1 MKFETRVKSERLHR
15 VETCNYVKSYVTFTN
30 FFELS
35 IRKLLVRP
43 FGLPS
48 LGFVKNKDL
57 QNQEKLFKLSSNS
70 RENSSNSNMTK
81 IIKEMSQSV
90 GAKEILSNC
99 CVYQR
104 SSKL

>member
-1 MKFETRVKSERLHR
+1 MKFETRVKSKRLHT
-15 VETCNYVKSYVTFTN
+15 VETWNNVKNYVTFTN

-35 IRKLLVRP
+35 NRKLLVTP

-48 LGFVKNKDL
+48 LRFVKNKDS
-57 QNQEKLFKLSSNS
+57 QNQEKIFKLSSNS

-81 IIKEMSQSV
+81 IIKGMSKSV

-104 SSKL
+104 SSRL